1 MHTESPFSTSPPA
14 TSAPAAA
21 QTSALGASAAI
32 PLADWASLALRAG
45 RVGPNLPNMAWAL
58 RFPDALSRETLEE
71 EARRLA
77 ATPYGFGRRIAPPR
91 LPGGRPRWVPAPEP
105 PPVALAT
112 TTAQGPAGLAGWLDR
127 QLGVPLDPEY
137 DAGWRLAA
145 THLDDGGTAV
155 LVSCH
160 HLFGTARGV
169 LGALYDDD
177 LDPTIGTTET
187 PFERAS
193 RFTLW
198 DEARGIG
205 ERIRLGLRG
214 LAELPRE
221 LASALRKRRRTGE
234 RHDGPAPLKAPR
246 GRDRTRRPSSGLRV
260 AAVASMPATAWDDAA
275 ARRGGTGNTLLAAVS
290 ANLLRRARI
299 ARGGPAGRTLRL
311 SLPVDLRDR
320 DAADM
325 GLGSGPT
332 AQLTTAAVVLPGG
345 PPAHGDLR
353 EVRAR
358 MKAAFVA
365 DTGTTPVVRGAG
377 DAARLLPEPVT
388 FQFAAA
394 AAKAFDG
401 CASNIGNVPERMPC
415 IGSHEASDAAML
427 GFPIGNEA
435 LTALIRYRDR
445 LTVGVVTDPDRLGPA
460 ADLRAWL
467 AEELDAW
474 GLSGAVW

>member
-1 MHTESPFSTSPPA
+1 MSTSQPVTAIA
-14 TSAPAAA
+14 TGP
-21 QTSALGASAAI
+21 QTSALDPSAAI

-45 RVGPNLPNMAWAL
+45 RVGPNLPNMGWVL
-58 RFPDALSRETLEE
+58 RFPDEIPREALEQ

-105 PPVALAT
+105 PPVVLAET
-112 TTAQGPAGLAGWLDR
+112 PANGPAGLAAWLDR

-145 THLDDGGTAV
+145 TPIDGGGTAV

-169 LGALYDDD
+169 HAALYGDDV
-177 LDPTIGTTET
+177 DPTIGTTET
-187 PFERAS
+187 PFESTS
-193 RFTLW
+193 RFTTW

-214 LAELPRE
+214 LAELPGE
-221 LASALRKRRRTGE
+221 LASALRDRRQDGSQA
-234 RHDGPAPLKAPR
+234 GPAPLKPPR

-260 AAVASMPATAWDDAA
+260 AAVASMPAASWDDAA

-299 ARGGPAGRTLRL
+299 ARGGPAERTLRL

-332 AQLTTAAVVLPGG
+332 AQLTTAAVLLPGG
-345 PPAHGDLR
+345 PPAHDDLH
-353 EVRAR
+353 EARAR

-365 DTGTTPVVRGAG
+365 DTGTTAVVRGAG

-388 FQFAAA
+388 FQFAAH

-401 CASNIGNVPERMPC
+401 CASNIGPVPEQMPI
-415 IGSHEASDAAML
+415 IGSHEASDVAML

-445 LTVGVVTDPDRLGPA
+445 VTVAVVTDPDRLGPA

-467 AEELDAW
+467 ADELEAW
-474 GLSGAVW
+474 GLAEAVW